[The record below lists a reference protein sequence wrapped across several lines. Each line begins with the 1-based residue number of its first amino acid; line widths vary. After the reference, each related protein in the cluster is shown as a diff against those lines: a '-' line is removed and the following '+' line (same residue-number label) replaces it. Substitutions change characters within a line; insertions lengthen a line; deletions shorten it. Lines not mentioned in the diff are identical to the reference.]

1 MTTSNWI
8 LDKVSRLMS
17 QVQAEAQAEQAKTTS
32 GSGPARSLDAR
43 LDGVVRKGDEALSP
57 RELRRILGELQSVVD
72 SRVSEAEAG
81 RRASVIAQW
90 YEKASAPERIDCMFL
105 MNDKFAH
112 DPQTMQAAR
121 AEYEAAQGTPE
132 QGHAEIRLRQ

>member
-43 LDGVVRKGDEALSP
+43 LDGVVRKGDEAS
-57 RELRRILGELQSVVD
+57 LGCV
-72 SRVSEAEAG
+72 
-81 RRASVIAQW
+81 
-90 YEKASAPERIDCMFL
+90 P
-105 MNDKFAH
+105 
-112 DPQTMQAAR
+112 
-121 AEYEAAQGTPE
+121 
-132 QGHAEIRLRQ
+132 